1 SPSRF
6 GGRATKEVTELGGV
20 TMPAGARIM
29 VMFLAAG
36 RDPRKWEE
44 PDTFDIRRKVV
55 GHINL
60 GYGIHACAGQA
71 LARIEGQAILN
82 ALADRVAAIE
92 PAGEPE
98 RAVNFQAHGHEH
110 IPVRLIPA

>member
-1 SPSRF
+1 MRIDAYTHFFPAKYFQALMDSKVPDIGKRVAEVPSIHN
-6 GGRATKEVTELGGV
+6 VDV
-20 TMPAGARIM
+20 
-29 VMFLAAG
+29 
-36 RDPRKWEE
+36 
-44 PDTFDIRRKVV
+44 RRKVV

-82 ALADRVAAIE
+82 ALIAKVKAIE

>member
-1 SPSRF
+1 
-6 GGRATKEVTELGGV
+6 VLDGV
-20 TMPAGARIM
+20 TLPAGARIM

-36 RDPRKWEE
+36 RDPRKWEN
-44 PDTFDIRRKVV
+44 PDTFDVRRKVV

-71 LARIEGQAILN
+71 LARIEGQAVLN
-82 ALADRVAAIE
+82 ALIAKVKAIE